1 MTKVFQFQP
10 KVGQP
15 VSGTHKGDPVS
26 GTVESISTRGIEIRT
41 TQDNVVLLDS
51 GSVSYRFNFATFDDA
66 VYHLSLCERITHC
79 DRCYFA
85 FLYGVDLLSS
95 PFNTELFSGRADQ
108 IRRGL
113 VSFISRDFASA
124 AYILFPQVDGITI
137 GKLHREGLLVET
149 QGFPKWTKEHPD
161 SKLHGQ
167 PCKNLEA
174 AFKGAESAGKRSS
187 LSQIVKFKWCEIE
200 PLRNLRNKLM
210 HGQMLEI
217 SEHETAN
224 IVILLH
230 AVFHHIELNQPV

>member
-1 MTKVFQFQP
+1 MPKVRFLP

-15 VSGTHKGDPVS
+15 VSGTHEGTPVR
-26 GTVESISTRGIEIRT
+26 GAVESISTRGIEIRT
-41 TQDNVVLLDS
+41 TQGNVVLLDQ
-51 GSVSYRFNFATFDDA
+51 GNVRGHFDFVTFDDA
-66 VYHLSLCERITHC
+66 VYHLSLYGRITHC

-124 AYILFPQVDGITI
+124 AYMLFPQIDGIAI
-137 GKLHREGLLVET
+137 GKLHREGLLSET

-167 PCKNLEA
+167 PCKNLEEA
-174 AFKGAESAGKRSS
+174 LKGAELAGDISS
-187 LSQIVKFKWCEIE
+187 LSRIVKWCEIE
-200 PLRNLRNKLM
+200 PLRILRNKLM

-217 SEHETAN
+217 SEHEAAN

-230 AVFHHIELNQPV
+230 AVFHHVELNQPV

>member
-10 KVGQP
+10 KVGQRA
-15 VSGTHKGDPVS
+15 SGTHKGDPVN
-26 GTVESISTRGIEIRT
+26 GTVEFISTRGIEIRT
-41 TQDNVVLLDS
+41 TKGDVVLLDP
-51 GSVSYRFNFATFDDA
+51 GSVRYHFDFATFDDA
-66 VYHLSLCERITHC
+66 VFHLSLRERITHC

-95 PFNTELFSGRADQ
+95 PFNAELFSGRADQ

-124 AYILFPQVDGITI
+124 AYMLFPQIDGIAI
-137 GKLHREGLLVET
+137 GKLHREGLLSET

-167 PCKNLEA
+167 PCKNLEEA
-174 AFKGAESAGKRSS
+174 LKGAESAGDRSS
-187 LSQIVKFKWCEIE
+187 LSPIVKFKWCEIE
-200 PLRNLRNKLM
+200 PLRILRNKLM

-217 SEHETAN
+217 SEHEAAN

-230 AVFHHIELNQPV
+230 AVFHHVELNQPV

>member
-1 MTKVFQFQP
+1 M
-10 KVGQP
+10 
-15 VSGTHKGDPVS
+15 
-26 GTVESISTRGIEIRT
+26 
-41 TQDNVVLLDS
+41 
-51 GSVSYRFNFATFDDA
+51 
-66 VYHLSLCERITHC
+66 
-79 DRCYFA
+79 
-85 FLYGVDLLSS
+85 YGVDLLSS

-137 GKLHREGLLVET
+137 GKLHREGLLRET

-174 AFKGAESAGKRSS
+174 AFKGAESAGERSS
-187 LSQIVKFKWCEIE
+187 LSPIVKWCEIE

-224 IVILLH
+224 IVLLLH
-230 AVFHHIELNQPV
+230 AVFHHIELNQSV

>member
-1 MTKVFQFQP
+1 MTKIFQFQP
-10 KVGQP
+10 KVGQRA
-15 VSGTHKGDPVS
+15 SGTHKGDSVS

-41 TQDNVVLLDS
+41 IQGDLVLLDQ
-51 GSVSYRFNFATFDDA
+51 GNVRYGFNFATFDDA
-66 VYHLSLCERITHC
+66 VYHLSLYKRLTHC

-85 FLYGVDLLSS
+85 FLYGVGLLSS

-124 AYILFPQVDGITI
+124 AYMLFPQIDGIVI
-137 GKLHREGLLVET
+137 GKLQREGLLREM

-167 PCKNLEA
+167 ACKNLEDA
-174 AFKGAESAGKRSS
+174 LKGAESVGDRSS
-187 LSQIVKFKWCEIE
+187 LSLIVKWCEIE
-200 PLRNLRNKLM
+200 PLRNLRNRLM

-230 AVFHHIELNQPV
+230 AVFHRIELNQPV

>member
-1 MTKVFQFQP
+1 MTKIFQFQP
-10 KVGQP
+10 KVGQR
-15 VSGTHKGDPVS
+15 VLAPVS
-26 GTVESISTRGIEIRT
+26 GTVESISTRGIKIRT
-41 TQDNVVLLDS
+41 TKGDVVLLDP
-51 GSVSYRFNFATFDDA
+51 GSVRYHFVFATFDDA
-66 VYHLSLCERITHC
+66 VFHLSLRERITHC

-124 AYILFPQVDGITI
+124 AYMLFPQIDGVAF
-137 GKLHREGLLVET
+137 GKLHREGLLRET

-167 PCKNLEA
+167 PCKNLEEA
-174 AFKGAESAGKRSS
+174 LKGAESAGDRSS
-187 LSQIVKFKWCEIE
+187 LSRIVKWCEIE
-200 PLRNLRNKLM
+200 PLRILRNKLM

-217 SEHETAN
+217 SEHEAAN

-230 AVFHHIELNQPV
+230 AVFHHVELNQPV

>member
-1 MTKVFQFQP
+1 MTKVFQLQP
-10 KVGQP
+10 KVGQHA
-15 VSGTHKGDPVS
+15 SGTHKGDPVS
-26 GTVESISTRGIEIRT
+26 GSVVSISNRGIEIQT
-41 TQDNVVLLDS
+41 IQGNIVLLDS
-51 GSVSYRFNFATFDDA
+51 GSVSYRFNFATFDDT

-124 AYILFPQVDGITI
+124 AYMLFPQIDGIVI
-137 GKLHREGLLVET
+137 GKLHREGLLRET

-167 PCKNLEA
+167 PCKNLEE
-174 AFKGAESAGKRSS
+174 AFKGAESAGDRSA
-187 LSQIVKFKWCEIE
+187 LSQIVKWCEIE

>member
-1 MTKVFQFQP
+1 MTKVFRFQP

-15 VSGTHKGDPVS
+15 VSGTHKRDPVS
-26 GTVESISTRGIEIRT
+26 RTVESISTRGIEIRT
-41 TQDNVVLLDS
+41 TQDNIVLLDP
-51 GSVSYRFNFATFDDA
+51 GNVRGHFNFATFDDA
-66 VYHLSLCERITHC
+66 VFHLYLYERITHC
-79 DRCYFA
+79 DRCYLA

-113 VSFISRDFASA
+113 VSFISRDFATA
-124 AYILFPQVDGITI
+124 AYMLFPQIDGIVI
-137 GKLHREGLLVET
+137 GKLHREGLLRET

-167 PCKNLEA
+167 ACKNLEDA
-174 AFKGAESAGKRSS
+174 LKGAESVGDISS
-187 LSQIVKFKWCEIE
+187 LSPIVKWCEIE
-200 PLRNLRNKLM
+200 PLRNLRNRLM

-230 AVFHHIELNQPV
+230 AVFHRIELSQPV

>member
-41 TQDNVVLLDS
+41 TQGNVVLLGPENVRGHFDF
-51 GSVSYRFNFATFDDA
+51 VTFDDA
-66 VYHLSLCERITHC
+66 VYHLSLYKRLTHC

-124 AYILFPQVDGITI
+124 AYMLFPQVEGIAI
-137 GKLHREGLLVET
+137 GKLHREGLLRET

-167 PCKNLEA
+167 PCKNLEE
-174 AFKGAESAGKRSS
+174 AFKGAESAGERSS
-187 LSQIVKFKWCEIE
+187 LSRIVKWCEIE